1 MGPSRRGS
9 AQPRRCPRETTDE
22 GRDRGRPADPRC
34 DPGHWCRDQAPAGG
48 RRNRAGHPGEAG
60 RHQSGL
66 SFDDRSWNG
75 HARARGPG
83 SDRRGARR
91 PTGRSTGSRNRSG
104 HQGSDPGTDG
114 GGFPGNASP
123 QMAALSR
130 GTRVSARAR
139 RDRCRASR
147 SGRTHRS
154 RHRVPVPD
162 PPTGAADALVD
173 REGCRTGVGGKPGP
187 TRPAGQCPRLAPVG
201 AAVDGAQS
209 AAGP

>member
-1 MGPSRRGS
+1 MKLRTKV
-9 AQPRRCPRETTDE
+9 EI
-22 GRDRGRPADPRC
+22 
-34 DPGHWCRDQAPAGG
+34 
-48 RRNRAGHPGEAG
+48 EAG
-60 RHQSGL
+60 RQTRDVTRDIGAEIRRQREDAGIGQATLARRAGISPAYL
-66 SFDDRSWNG
+66 SMIEAG
-75 HARARGPG
+75 TAMPALAVLAR
-83 SDRRGARR
+83 RRGARR